1 MKFNQSARNQPA
13 PPAANVQPPAP
24 VTVTAGAPP
33 SGNAPDSA
41 NFVHLLTQA
50 DPQQQKQLIG
60 EQLYRQIY
68 ALHKDLAGKITGKV
82 TITVLTVLDASVCF
96 CVQVCC

>member
-13 PPAANVQPPAP
+13 PPATNVQPPAP

-33 SGNAPDSA
+33 SASGNAPDST
-41 NFVHLLTQA
+41 NFVQLLAQA
-50 DPQQQKQLIG
+50 DVQQQKQLIG

-68 ALHKDLAGKITGKV
+68 ALHKDLAGKITGKGHTFV
-82 TITVLTVLDASVCF
+82 FRQQFLMCVC
-96 CVQVCC
+96 VRV